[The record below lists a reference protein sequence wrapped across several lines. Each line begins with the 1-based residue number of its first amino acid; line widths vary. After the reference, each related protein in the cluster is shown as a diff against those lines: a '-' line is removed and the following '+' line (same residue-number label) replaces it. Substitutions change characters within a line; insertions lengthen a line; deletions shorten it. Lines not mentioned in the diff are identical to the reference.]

1 MDQIDPTRPDPARD
15 LDPLR
20 SLAEAALAHQETAQ
34 RQQADMQAPVDR
46 DQTAKA
52 ETPTTPSPAQQLA
65 EHLTWTTVRHRAG
78 HLPSHLR
85 HTFATWL
92 QHGGIPRPGHRRAD
106 GHAGARRTPWDG
118 AGRAA

>member
-1 MDQIDPTRPDPARD
+1 MQASGRPRPDSQGRGSGHT
-15 LDPLR
+15 LT
-20 SLAEAALAHQETAQ
+20 LAE
-34 RQQADMQAPVDR
+34 
-46 DQTAKA
+46 
-52 ETPTTPSPAQQLA
+52 AQQLA

-106 GHAGARRTPWDG
+106 GHAGDRRTPWDG
-118 AGRAA
+118 AARPA